1 MKRARTMNEK
11 QPVNTDMQYLN
22 GRIDALTALLL
33 AVAGETMS
41 RQSFRSAGNTRLEN
55 LEGTL
60 LNTQASD
67 AHLAAIAHTREWLNK
82 ATS

>member
-1 MKRARTMNEK
+1 MLK
-11 QPVNTDMQYLN
+11 
-22 GRIDALTALLL
+22 GIDPLLTALLL

-67 AHLAAIAHTREWLNK
+67 AHLAGIAHTREWLNK
-82 ATS
+82 VTS

>member
-1 MKRARTMNEK
+1 MPKRNQRSFEVTAT
-11 QPVNTDMQYLN
+11 YL
-22 GRIDALTALLL
+22 RLLN
-33 AVAGETMS
+33 GETMS
-41 RQSFRSAGNTRLEN
+41 RQSFRSAGNTRLES

-82 ATS
+82 VTS